1 MGALSVPASGL
12 FTLFFKGLLNLSK
25 SFLDTFGIEGYS
37 LHNVR
42 VDVLV
47 SEVNFATSQRWV
59 TAGDMLPS
67 QTPAHDKID

>member
-1 MGALSVPASGL
+1 MLGRAID
-12 FTLFFKGLLNLSK
+12 
-25 SFLDTFGIEGYS
+25 DTFGIEGYS

-67 QTPAHDKID
+67 QTPAPAHDKID